1 MRKASALAV
10 LAAPFLAAAVPLLRP
25 WPPGAIMR
33 EVSAPLPRG
42 GAFTVVASREPRG
55 SRFQYYLSI
64 YAAWPGAAWHRVF
77 LAPDGSRPV
86 IPRVTQGHGTTRFFP
101 DQTLTLL
108 GTVPMKP
115 GAAALAVAEMHNA
128 GADCGEGT
136 VMLLGQK
143 SGRRFGLVLTLSNP
157 CALSARIEGDHIQ
170 LSGPYYAKS
179 APLYK
184 PTIAHARAILRYRHG
199 RFTETPDYFK
209 LASPQ

>member
-42 GAFTVVASREPRG
+42 GAFTVVASRAPRG
-55 SRFQYYLSI
+55 SQFQYYLSI

-77 LAPDGSRPV
+77 LAPSQASQA
-86 IPRVTQGHGTTRFFP
+86 IPLVTQGHGTTRFFP

-115 GAAALAVAEMHNA
+115 DAAPFAVAEMHNA

-136 VMLLGQK
+136 VMLLGET
-143 SGRRFGLVLTLSNP
+143 GRRRFGPVLTLSNP
-157 CALSARIEGDHIQ
+157 CALTAKIVGDHIE
-170 LSGPYYAKS
+170 LSGPYYAKG

-184 PTIAHARAILRYRHG
+184 PTISHARALLRYRGGH
-199 RFTETPDYFK
+199 FTETPDYFRMGG
-209 LASPQ
+209 S